1 MDCSSNNG
9 DPKTT
14 DSTPRRRGNGWGGVV
29 VIILA
34 FAILHMWLGFSKGE
48 MGYVIGG
55 TCLLAIAAIFRIAP
69 R

>member
-1 MDCSSNNG
+1 MDCSSKDG
-9 DPKTT
+9 EPKTT
-14 DSTPRRRGNGWGGVV
+14 DTTPRRRGNGWSGVV

-55 TCLLAIAAIFRIAP
+55 TCLFAIAGILRAAP